1 MHGPEERANG
11 DTGGS
16 EDVDDRPRRGRQD
29 HGVQLLGQVREEVDQ
44 DHGEEALGCV
54 HQVELD
60 HLPN

>member
-1 MHGPEERANG
+1 MQGPEERANG

-16 EDVDDRPRRGRQD
+16 EDVDDGEGRGRQG
-29 HGVQLLGQVREEVDQ
+29 HGVHLLCQVREEVDQ

-54 HQVELD
+54 HQVKLD